1 MKVRFKAGPYDE
13 QMSRVGGTLKGNLTP
28 LKEKCPEGLI
38 VYVLDAGWGR
48 RVEQDEQAAKL
59 LVDLVAPPGHA
70 EIRNLSLWPGAA
82 MLSLHRLDPSDL
94 TAENVQNWLTKLT
107 SFVEHLEN
115 LPPPEQSAEESR
127 WDNALRGDR
136 KLIYKIAWL
145 ILGSI
150 LLLTTIVILG
160 GLWLAIRLN

>member
-1 MKVRFKAGPYDE
+1 
-13 QMSRVGGTLKGNLTP
+13 
-28 LKEKCPEGLI
+28 
-38 VYVLDAGWGR
+38 
-48 RVEQDEQAAKL
+48 
-59 LVDLVAPPGHA
+59 
-70 EIRNLSLWPGAA
+70 

-115 LPPPEQSAEESR
+115 LPPPNQPAEESR